1 MSKKAF
7 PDLIETLSSFNVT
20 GFTKL
25 QAAAYIAILKMGE
38 ETGSAIAAESGINRS
53 KIYDILGQLEEMS
66 AVKRVSREGK
76 PKYVA
81 VSPSTVLSKILSE
94 FKAEITKS
102 QSDLE
107 SLANL
112 REDISESNITLTT
125 LFLKELDTN
134 EFDYLITSRE
144 RSRTRFSELLPIDNR
159 PGYQV
164 KVLDLNDKSSDRG
177 NILLVN
183 NEKLYIFGTPVGQSV
198 EALKIESP
206 ELALFTIGII
216 ENHWNRDLPD
226 DIREKIMTS
235 ELNVLYVGKAINM
248 NYQIGGVEQ
257 QKFERPVTFFVTDD
271 SISFVYY
278 DTVDPSRIMI
288 RFISKIIL
296 EPENSILIQ
305 TAFHDG
311 RSGELRMKIVEDPI
325 YLKNLLTTFSVKET
339 EIAELRNRL
348 KAIAT

>member
-7 PDLIETLSSFNVT
+7 PDLIESLSSFNVT

-81 VSPSTVLSKILSE
+81 VSPSTVLSQILSE

-102 QSDLE
+102 QESLE
-107 SLANL
+107 SLVNL

-125 LFLKELDTN
+125 LFLKDLDTN
-134 EFDYLITSRE
+134 EFEYLISSRE
-144 RSRTRFSELLPIDNR
+144 RSRTRFSELLPNDNR
-159 PGYQV
+159 PRYQV

-177 NILLVN
+177 NILLLNDEIV
-183 NEKLYIFGTPVGQSV
+183 YVFGTPVGQSV
-198 EALKIESP
+198 ETLKIEST
-206 ELALFTIGII
+206 ELALFIKGII
-216 ENHWNRDLPD
+216 ENHWNKDLPD
-226 DIREKIMTS
+226 DIRDKIATE
-235 ELNVLYVGKAINM
+235 ELNVLFVGKAINM
-248 NYQIGGVEQ
+248 KYQIGGVEQ

-271 SISFVYY
+271 AINFIYY
-278 DTVDPSRIMI
+278 ETVDPSRIMI
-288 RFISKIIL
+288 RFINKIVL
-296 EPENSILIQ
+296 EPDNYIFIQ
-305 TAFHDG
+305 TQFHDG
-311 RSGELRMKIVEDPI
+311 RTGELRMKIVEDPI
-325 YLKNLLTTFSVKET
+325 YLKNLLTTFSQKER
-339 EIAELRNRL
+339 EIAELRNKL
-348 KAIAT
+348 KTSVN